1 MFTEAELS
9 LICIHIG
16 KLHTEKVIERI
27 EVPTDLVPFFLLL
40 YTSLVASESVGI
52 LVFMVVLHWYM
63 RFQIG
68 KFIN

>member
-27 EVPTDLVPFFLLL
+27 EVPTDLVELLVDTVYEYQMKSIKRL
-40 YTSLVASESVGI
+40 ATLVSYYKRWKKTDSL
-52 LVFMVVLHWYM
+52 
-63 RFQIG
+63 R
-68 KFIN
+68 